1 MIQFFKKG
9 VMHVQS
15 GCFAH
20 KNNFF
25 FYVVVV
31 VVVVVNVAVA
41 QAP

>member
-1 MIQFFKKG
+1 
-9 VMHVQS
+9 MHVQS

-20 KNNFF
+20 KNNCFF
-25 FYVVVV
+25 D